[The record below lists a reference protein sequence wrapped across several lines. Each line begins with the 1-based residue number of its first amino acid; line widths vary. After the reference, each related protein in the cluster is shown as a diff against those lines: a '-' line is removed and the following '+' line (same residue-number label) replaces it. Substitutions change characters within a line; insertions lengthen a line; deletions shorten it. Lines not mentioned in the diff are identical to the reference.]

1 MRSDVGGRPVRNSPP
16 LRGVSAGMTP
26 NWNQNIIEEFRAN
39 DGRVGGP
46 FEGHSLVLLHH
57 RGAKSG
63 VERINPAAVQVLD
76 DDHWAIFASKSGA
89 PTNPAW
95 FYNLVANPDAEIELG
110 AERIPVRARVAKG
123 EERGR
128 IWTRQKQLMP
138 GFAEYEK
145 RTTREIPV
153 IVLERR

>member
-1 MRSDVGGRPVRNSPP
+1 
-16 LRGVSAGMTP
+16 MTP

-39 DGRVGGP
+39 EGRVGGP
-46 FEGHSLVLLHH
+46 FEGHPLVLLHH

-63 VERINPAAVQVLD
+63 KERVNPAAVQLLD

-95 FYNLVANPDAEIELG
+95 FYNLVANPDAEIEIG
-110 AERIPVRARVAKG
+110 TERIKVRARVAEG
-123 EERGR
+123 EERDR
-128 IWTRQKQLMP
+128 IWTKQKELMP
-138 GFAEYEK
+138 GFAAYEK
-145 RTTREIPV
+145 KTTREIPV